1 MGENSILN
9 SDETFEKVAQM
20 NEEQQTNYMLQRMV
34 NDYLDN
40 LKLPSTEE
48 ILKSTGGTE
57 EPGVLTKTHIKLL
70 QCMVKDYY
78 KTLDKSIE
86 ETAKEKGIELKE
98 GELSDLEQETIDT
111 LLADYCK
118 SIQDL
123 VEAENAE
130 APATEAPATEAA
142 PTPAETTT
150 AAAEV
155 PATPAPVEAAP
166 IETITETP
174 AAPATETITP
184 APTAE

>member
-9 SDETFEKVAQM
+9 SDETFEKVAAM

-34 NDYLDN
+34 NDYLEN

-78 KTLDKSIE
+78 QAAGGSIE
-86 ETAKEKGIELKE
+86 ISAKQKGIELKE
-98 GELSDLEQETIDT
+98 GVLSDLEQECVDK

-118 SIQDL
+118 SVKDVLDQT
-123 VEAENAE
+123 
-130 APATEAPATEAA
+130 ATEV
-142 PTPAETTT
+142 AE
-150 AAAEV
+150 
-155 PATPAPVEAAP
+155 
-166 IETITETP
+166 
-174 AAPATETITP
+174 
-184 APTAE
+184 

>member
-9 SDETFEKVAQM
+9 SDETFEKVAAM

-34 NDYLDN
+34 NDYLEN

-86 ETAKEKGIELKE
+86 ETAKEKGITLKE
-98 GELSDLEQETIDT
+98 GELSSLEQETIDT

-123 VEAENAE
+123 VEGENAE
-130 APATEAPATEAA
+130 AAAPAPA
-142 PTPAETTT
+142 PAETTP
-150 AAAEV
+150 APAE
-155 PATPAPVEAAP
+155 ATPAPVA
-166 IETITETP
+166 P
-174 AAPATETITP
+174 AAPAAEPIDTI
-184 APTAE
+184 